1 MFLKC
6 HTRRKDGKEHRYWS
20 ILEKFKST
28 LPLSDP
34 DRAVVESR
42 AAEIKA
48 RYLLEEGKRKA
59 QEGNFADARKL
70 ISEANRRFHRSSLG
84 LVVFGLSV
92 APQVTAKLMS
102 YWTAAKNAE

>member
-1 MFLKC
+1 V
-6 HTRRKDGKEHRYWS
+6 EAYWS

-28 LPLSDP
+28 LPLSNP

-59 QEGNFADARKL
+59 QEGNFAEARKL
-70 ISEANRRFHRSSLG
+70 ISEANQHFHRSLLG
-84 LVVFGLSV
+84 FAVSGLRV
-92 APQVTAKLMS
+92 APRVTAKLMS
-102 YWTAAKNAE
+102 YWTAAKSAD